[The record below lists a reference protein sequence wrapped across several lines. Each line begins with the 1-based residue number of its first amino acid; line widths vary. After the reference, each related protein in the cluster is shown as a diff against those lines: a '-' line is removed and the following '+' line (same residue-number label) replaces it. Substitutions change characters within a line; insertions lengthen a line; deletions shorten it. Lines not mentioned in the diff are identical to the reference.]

1 MPVRSCIKQGVSKPI
16 PHDVTEVVL
25 VQRGL
30 DTSYTV
36 LPVDKHTATQVVVGG
51 RRYRRD
57 NGYAVGSNNRHY
69 RRDFIQELT
78 PENRER
84 LELSATKTKLRD
96 ASKRLERIC
105 KLDRNLDRLSASNQ
119 RLVARSAEHL
129 VERLQ
134 SLETMLS
141 IADLKPEAK

>member
-1 MPVRSCIKQGVSKPI
+1 MPVRSCIKQVVSKPI

-36 LPVDKHTATQVVVGG
+36 LPVDKHTATQVVVRG

-57 NGYAVGSNNRHY
+57 NGYAVGSYGH

-84 LELSATKTKLRD
+84 LELQATKTKLRD
-96 ASKRLERIC
+96 VSRRLERIC
-105 KLDRNLDRLSASNQ
+105 KQDRRFDQLGTEHLPLAVLKILHLEED
-119 RLVARSAEHL
+119 LVA
-129 VERLQ
+129 
-134 SLETMLS
+134 LETMLS